1 MQSYKNEYTILTG
14 NCVLYLLAFWHYNYV
29 ILIMKTTATKTKSIK
44 SVDLVSAI
52 DKQLQA
58 ILANDIRKIDNV
70 NIKNAAFLS
79 LIAA

>member
-1 MQSYKNEYTILTG
+1 
-14 NCVLYLLAFWHYNYV
+14 
-29 ILIMKTTATKTKSIK
+29 MKTTATKTKSIK